1 MHCKCGWIWF
11 KNRMRS
17 DESPPPAL
25 IPPGPKLTL
34 KPRGPDVGPPV
45 ERLKAEAAAHQKSR
59 KKKKQIKAGK
69 PRSAFWQSA
78 GAFLLIGGL
87 FGGLL
92 FHQVSGQ
99 ALISAEHANYGRILF
114 VVSLYLVLVIEA
126 FTQEMLHGLFC
137 VFFPPYALVYGLFF
151 SDAGP
156 LRGLSL
162 AVIVFLGAEMYLIP
176 GDALVYQ
183 VRDGISEFVS
193 EGQRLIQD
201 EPRNVP
207 RH

>member
-1 MHCKCGWIWF
+1 
-11 KNRMRS
+11 MRP

-45 ERLKAEAAAHQKSR
+45 ERLKEEARATHKFR
-59 KKKKQIKAGK
+59 KKKKQVKAGK
-69 PRSAFWQSA
+69 PKSALLQSV

-92 FHQVSGQ
+92 YHQVTGKE
-99 ALISAEHANYGRILF
+99 LISPEHAHYGRVFF
-114 VVSLYLVLVIEA
+114 VVAFYLVLVIEA
-126 FTQEMLHGLFC
+126 FTEDMLHGLFC
-137 VFFPPYALVYGLFF
+137 VFFPPYALVYGLLY

-162 AVIVFLGAEMYLIP
+162 AVIVFLGAEVYFTP
-176 GDALVYQ
+176 EDALVIH